1 MCKRGRQEVL
11 RKPVAV
17 WNHLDVDFAAEAA
30 EGGSGEELGADV
42 LLPIRPPGRR
52 RVRSRFYLIDPHS
65 YAGH

>member
-42 LLPIRPPGRR
+42 LLPTRPPGRR
-52 RVRSRFYLIDPHS
+52 RVRSRFCLTDPHS
-65 YAGH
+65 CAGH